1 MFELSQ
7 KIIAAVSSG
16 NDDNFYGGSEE
27 KKQSGTGAVLALF
40 LSLLVVFVLLMVFG
54 KYLWNN
60 VLTEVVPSVKPVESV
75 WKLIGLWFLF
85 NLLFK

>member
-7 KIIAAVSSG
+7 KLISAVTSS
-16 NDDNFYGGSEE
+16 NSDNFYGGSEE
-27 KKQSGTGAVLALF
+27 KKNSGNGAVLALF

-60 VLTEVVPSVKPVESV
+60 LLTKVVPAVKPVESV
-75 WKLIGLWFLF
+75 WQLIGLWFLF